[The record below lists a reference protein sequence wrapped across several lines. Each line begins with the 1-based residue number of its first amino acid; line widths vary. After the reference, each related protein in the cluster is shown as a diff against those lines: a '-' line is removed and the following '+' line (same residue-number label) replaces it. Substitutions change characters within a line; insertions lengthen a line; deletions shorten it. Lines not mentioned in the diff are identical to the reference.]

1 LGRSR
6 ICAWRGIHQV
16 TSFRFDVGI
25 KRLRA
30 SRLIGRVRAE
40 IWKALK
46 EEEEASGLT
55 HKDLAKQLDLRVS
68 ELSKQLDG
76 AAPLSL
82 RSIAELAG
90 ALNRDISFALTRHAP
105 AQEQNFVS
113 ETSTLGGGQVFWA
126 GGSPGQVSTLEA
138 TPQKLGVRS
147 GPPPKRGE

>member
-1 LGRSR
+1 MGRSR

-16 TSFRFDVGI
+16 TSFRFDVGV

-30 SRLIGRVRAE
+30 VRLIGRVRAE

-68 ELSKQLDG
+68 ALSKQLDG
-76 AAPLSL
+76 EAPLSL

-90 ALNRDISFALTRHAP
+90 ALNRDISFALKRYAP
-105 AQEQNFVS
+105 APEQNFVS
-113 ETSTLGGGQVFWA
+113 ETSTLGSGQVFWA
-126 GGSPGQVSTLEA
+126 GGSQGTVSTLEA
-138 TPQKLGVRS
+138 TPQKLGARP
-147 GPPPKRGE
+147 GPPPRGEL